1 MKRDIKKGKAVLAL
15 GEISNHSHRFK
26 QEVGYLE
33 NEKGLAQELVIDEP
47 AELVHEEHETVTI
60 PKGEFT
66 VILQREYDVTV
77 ILFIIVTIVHIS
89 HSNHLSP

>member
-66 VILQREYDVTV
+66 VILQREYDVVEGTKQT
-77 ILFIIVTIVHIS
+77 IELSDYYFIY
-89 HSNHLSP
+89 LQ